1 MAVSATPAANPIPDD
16 AFVSAMVPLG
26 PFEASPLLA
35 VAVSGGPDSMA
46 LLWLA
51 DRWAR
56 TKGGSAFAVLINH
69 RLRPESAREV
79 AVAAAQ
85 IRASGIPAHI
95 RCVAGEPP
103 KNGVPVWARDAR
115 YALLEQAAT
124 EQGALHLLLAH
135 HQDDQAET
143 VLLRLTRGSGVKG
156 LAGMRS
162 VYPGANIRLLRPLL
176 CFSKAHVMATAG
188 ASGWDIADD
197 PSNQDPKYA
206 RTRVRSALQA
216 VSGDGARLAETATNL
231 AADDAA
237 IERAVTS
244 LAIRA
249 VSVAPHGVI
258 QMDRTL
264 VRDAPRTVSARL
276 LDRAVR
282 MAGGAGGPI
291 RRTRI
296 DRLLQDIC
304 TDVDTR
310 RTCGGAIIQSKGPKT
325 LLWRELGKLPKPTPT
340 QGLPRDL
347 WDNRFRLNPE
357 DVWLK
362 EDPNLFIGPL
372 GYNGLR
378 GLEAIATE
386 GPKTLI
392 GCAFTDCPP
401 RQVIAGWPAIWRGDH
416 IAGISTFGSVAADDG
431 PNAKFC
437 DIKLFHVRFSPP
449 TALTVANAC

>member
-1 MAVSATPAANPIPDD
+1 M
-16 AFVSAMVPLG
+16 
-26 PFEASPLLA
+26 
-35 VAVSGGPDSMA
+35 
-46 LLWLA
+46 
-51 DRWAR
+51 
-56 TKGGSAFAVLINH
+56 
-69 RLRPESAREV
+69 
-79 AVAAAQ
+79 
-85 IRASGIPAHI
+85 
-95 RCVAGEPP
+95 
-103 KNGVPVWARDAR
+103 
-115 YALLEQAAT
+115 
-124 EQGALHLLLAH
+124 
-135 HQDDQAET
+135 
-143 VLLRLTRGSGVKG
+143 
-156 LAGMRS
+156 
-162 VYPGANIRLLRPLL
+162 
-176 CFSKAHVMATAG
+176 
-188 ASGWDIADD
+188 
-197 PSNQDPKYA
+197 
-206 RTRVRSALQA
+206 RSALQA

-325 LLWRELGKLPKPTPT
+325 LLWRELGKLPKPTPM